1 MREDL
6 GKLLLRLAVAGLMLF
21 HGVSKLAHGIAGIVA
36 SVEKHSLPAAFAY
49 GVYIG
54 EVVAPLFVLFGF
66 ATRPAAIFIA
76 LNMLVAVW
84 LSHASDVFG
93 LGKGGGYALELQ
105 ALYGIGAVVVAL
117 LGPGRFSISRGK
129 GRWP

>member
-6 GKLLLRLAVAGLMLF
+6 GKLLLRIAVAGLMLF
-21 HGVSKLAHGIAGIVA
+21 HGVAKLAHGIGGIVA

-49 GVYIG
+49 GVYVG
-54 EVVAPLFVLFGF
+54 EVIAPVLVLVGF

-76 LNMLVAVW
+76 VNMLVAVW
-84 LSHASDVFG
+84 LSHTADVFG

-105 ALYGIGAVVVAL
+105 ALYGIGAVVIAL
-117 LGPGRFSISRGK
+117 LGPGRLSLSRGK